1 MKVFSQNLEIL
12 GPCCDV
18 ILSELCHKDSNLY
31 IMYNWRKNIKVRNY
45 NNFGSKIFSDGKIS
59 EFRNIDPRCDAII
72 PKLELSGQNLHLRLI
87 FQLFEI
93 SEGFNH

>member
-1 MKVFSQNLEIL
+1 MTLSPQNY
-12 GPCCDV
+12 V
-18 ILSELCHKDSNLY
+18 IKTQICISCTTGG
-31 IMYNWRKNIKVRNY
+31 KNIRVRNY

-72 PKLELSGQNLHLRLI
+72 RKLELSGQNLRLRCI